1 MLHLAAAHRSY
12 LYLSKKA
19 SQITEEQC
27 HVVRQLQLIYY
38 PGRGWVSPAACVW
51 SSHTNLQTT
60 GKLRMENAGVNEIV
74 QELKHKSQVEQPEA
88 DVLKQLILMLSSHA
102 ASREGEI
109 SGEDIQ
115 KRLKDLPIFP
125 VCSITAGPDVAL
137 KSLKDMWYIADESK
151 LKDSFGG
158 KIEML
163 DLDLDE
169 FKEALPLIHLL
180 GIGDRLLSR
189 VVKVATKPVGVLT
202 LRSDWSNLLQMRA
215 KFISVL
221 GKNSSADRGRKLP
234 QLRVYQATE
243 LQSVRMVGSVCDEP
257 QPIAIEIK
265 KTNNTVE
272 ICVLRDPFKDYERHV
287 DDELENLFI
296 QLCAITDPSRSK
308 LVRHFLKES
317 PAEFRTLLEEFG
329 IKCSWID
336 EIGIVPAE
344 VTDGGLST
352 ASTSSIVPPV
362 SSPALMENTDT
373 LCTARL
379 ATDEHADITAVA
391 VDHSP
396 GTSSIV
402 FDRPKETAAL
412 VDGDFF
418 KKIGFQGEA
427 LVNESLKEKIP
438 DWDGNRH
445 WTSHLR
451 AEHGLSDFLDDES
464 ITADFTYTDEAGYMG
479 RWLEGILE
487 GGPAEAKACV
497 GKITYHIE
505 VKGTIHGKYERF
517 HLSQGQMN
525 MASKW
530 TLRDGKTPTDVF
542 LIVRVYNLAN
552 PRAAQTSSEKAKY
565 VIYVDPWNMIFQGRL
580 KMRASS
586 DDGYVISASDY
597 ALDHRGY

>member
-1 MLHLAAAHRSY
+1 
-12 LYLSKKA
+12 
-19 SQITEEQC
+19 
-27 HVVRQLQLIYY
+27 
-38 PGRGWVSPAACVW
+38 
-51 SSHTNLQTT
+51 
-60 GKLRMENAGVNEIV
+60 
-74 QELKHKSQVEQPEA
+74 
-88 DVLKQLILMLSSHA
+88 
-102 ASREGEI
+102 
-109 SGEDIQ
+109 
-115 KRLKDLPIFP
+115 
-125 VCSITAGPDVAL
+125 
-137 KSLKDMWYIADESK
+137 
-151 LKDSFGG
+151 
-158 KIEML
+158 
-163 DLDLDE
+163 
-169 FKEALPLIHLL
+169 
-180 GIGDRLLSR
+180 
-189 VVKVATKPVGVLT
+189 
-202 LRSDWSNLLQMRA
+202 MRA

-265 KTNNTVE
+265 KKNNTVE

-344 VTDGGLST
+344 VTNGGLST
-352 ASTSSIVPPV
+352 ASTSSIH
-362 SSPALMENTDT
+362 EET
-373 LCTARL
+373 
-379 ATDEHADITAVA
+379 TAVA
-391 VDHSP
+391 VDHSQ

-412 VDGDFF
+412 VDSDFF

-427 LVNESLKEKIP
+427 LVNESLKEKLP

-451 AEHGLSDFLDDES
+451 AEHGLSEFLGDQS
-464 ITADFTYTDEAGYMG
+464 TTADFTYTDEAGYMG
-479 RWLEGILE
+479 RWLEGNLE

-505 VKGTIHGKYERF
+505 VKGTIHGKLERF

-530 TLRDGKTPTDVF
+530 TLKDGKTPTDVF

-565 VIYVDPWNMIFQGRL
+565 VIYVDPWNMIFKGRL

-597 ALDHRGY
+597 ALGHRGY

>member
-1 MLHLAAAHRSY
+1 MPVTGEPGPTGLATSPDQEGAPHSAQEAKH
-12 LYLSKKA
+12 
-19 SQITEEQC
+19 
-27 HVVRQLQLIYY
+27 QLE
-38 PGRGWVSPAACVW
+38 
-51 SSHTNLQTT
+51 TFF
-60 GKLRMENAGVNEIV
+60 
-74 QELKHKSQVEQPEA
+74 
-88 DVLKQLILMLSSHA
+88 
-102 ASREGEI
+102 
-109 SGEDIQ
+109 Q
-115 KRLKDLPIFP
+115 KRRDWIERLKDDEHGLAMARSFENS
-125 VCSITAGPDVAL
+125 VGLLATDLYSDVVHFLMELLQNADDL
-137 KSLKDMWYIADESK
+137 DYKSLSGTPPSFEMKLYRRSEDTLMFETGCNESGFTLRDIRGLCNVGESK
-151 LKDSFGG
+151 KTKAKDASSGYIGEKGVGFKSVFGV
-158 KIEML
+158 
-163 DLDLDE
+163 
-169 FKEALPLIHLL
+169 AN
-180 GIGDRLLSR
+180 
-189 VVKVATKPVGVLT
+189 KVHISSG
-202 LRSDWSNLLQMRA
+202 DWSNLLQMRA
-215 KFISVL
+215 TFISVL

-265 KTNNTVE
+265 KKNNTVE

-412 VDGDFF
+412 VDSDFF

-427 LVNESLKEKIP
+427 LVNESLKENIP

-464 ITADFTYTDEAGYMG
+464 TTADFTYTDEAGYMG
-479 RWLEGILE
+479 RWLEGNLE

-542 LIVRVYNLAN
+542 LVVRVYNLAN

-565 VIYVDPWNMIFQGRL
+565 VIYVDPWNMIFKGRL